1 MALFN
6 ELRELPYG
14 LDGKEVVVQRYL
26 DKPLLLDGFKFDLR
40 VYVVVIG
47 VDEMKAY
54 ICDEGLVRFCTVS
67 ELLSVVDLVRTA
79 VTSQLQKGIHA
90 SD

>member
-6 ELRELPYG
+6 ELRDLPYG
-14 LDGKEVVVQRYL
+14 LEGKEVVVQRYL
-26 DKPLLLDGFKFDLR
+26 DKPFLLDGFKFDLR

-47 VDEMKAY
+47 LNEMKAY

-67 ELLSVVDLVRTA
+67 KLVHLADKVRA
-79 VTSQLQKGIHA
+79 AIKS
-90 SD
+90 